1 MRHLA
6 LFLFLF
12 SPVSVWAGP
21 PTLFGDFTQGGLVF
35 GRTAPNI
42 KIEFDGRKVRVDEDG
57 GFIFGFGR
65 DFPTKAN
72 LFWTPANGQKRV
84 VILHIR
90 ARTYKTQRIDGL
102 PPKMVTPPSFSTER
116 IRRENQKIAKI
127 RLLDSPVPWY
137 ASGFILPVEGFIS
150 GIYGSQRILNGKP
163 RRPHYGLDI
172 ANKPGTPVVA
182 STDGRVA
189 LADGDLYYTGGTIM
203 LDHGHGL
210 TSVYSHLETLS
221 VSVGQFVRQGEQ
233 IGSLGSTGRATG
245 PHLDW
250 RLNWFNQRLDP
261 SLLLGP
267 IPKQ

>member
-6 LFLFLF
+6 LLLFLF
-12 SPVSVWAGP
+12 SPAYVWAGA
-21 PTLFGDFTQGGLVF
+21 PTLIGNFTQGGLVF
-35 GRTAPNI
+35 GRTTPNI
-42 KIEFDGRKVRVDEDG
+42 KIEFKGRNVRVDERG
-57 GFIFGFGR
+57 RFIFGFGR
-65 DFPTKAN
+65 DFPARAN
-72 LFWTPANGQKRV
+72 LFWTPTNQKK
-84 VILHIR
+84 R
-90 ARTYKTQRIDGL
+90 ALALRIKTRTYKIQRINGL
-102 PPKMVTPPSFSTER
+102 PPKMVTPPPFSMER
-116 IRRENQKIAKI
+116 IRRENQSIAKV

-137 ASGFILPVEGFIS
+137 ASGFTLPVEGVIS

-172 ANKPGTPVVA
+172 ANKVGTPILA
-182 STDGRVA
+182 STDGQVA
-189 LADGDLYYTGGTIM
+189 LAEDNLYYTGGTIM

-210 TSVYSHLETLS
+210 TSVYSHLETLN

-233 IGSLGSTGRATG
+233 IGSIGSTGRATG

-267 IPKQ
+267 IPKH